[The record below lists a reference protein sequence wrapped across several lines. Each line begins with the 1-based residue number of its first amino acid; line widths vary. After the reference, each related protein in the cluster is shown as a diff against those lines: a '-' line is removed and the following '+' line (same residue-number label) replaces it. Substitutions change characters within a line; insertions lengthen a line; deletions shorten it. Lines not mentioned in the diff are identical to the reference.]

1 MRDDADTIA
10 RVLKTIRNRKILN
23 KVILLSLAAF
33 LILADLILLI
43 LKI

>member
-10 RVLKTIRNRKILN
+10 RVLKTIRNRRILN
-23 KVILLSLAAF
+23 KIILLSLATF
-33 LILADLILLI
+33 LILADVILLI